1 MGVQI
6 EPESDMVKSPQN
18 NHIKEFSQW
27 LHYMK
32 KKVKFTSKMTV
43 SNIVGNLS
51 SDSGLILVKEFMDS
65 LNFSD
70 VSKKYLEIE
79 DEQLYHT
86 HNNLSLME

>member
-1 MGVQI
+1 MAT
-6 EPESDMVKSPQN
+6 
-18 NHIKEFSQW
+18 
-27 LHYMK
+27 LHE